1 MEAGEATWR
10 RSVGRRDASGGS
22 AANGYAPSGAREVES
37 GGAGE
42 EEGKGIE
49 GRSVTGAEALGLFDR
64 GAAFVSALWW
74 QRQRN
79 GVELCPGRVRP
90 CSAPGGGGLSP
101 DLLELRAEW
110 APPSAIGHGRC
121 RELDSG
127 IPVGPFQLGM
137 FVVL

>member
-1 MEAGEATWR
+1 MGLWGRARPALRCRVSPRYKKGVKLSESVR
-10 RSVGRRDASGGS
+10 RR
-22 AANGYAPSGAREVES
+22 AA
-37 GGAGE
+37 